1 MKFRFILFALFFSSI
16 GLAQTKVDSTT
27 TQEEDFS
34 MYADVV
40 EVPSA
45 NKSKIYCSQKIL
57 GLSPSKLISFGYDFV
72 GANSIDMDT
81 IGSFSGN
88 TANIK

>member
-45 NKSKIYCSQKIL
+45 NKSKRTDDVKND
-57 GLSPSKLISFGYDFV
+57 FG
-72 GANSIDMDT
+72 
-81 IGSFSGN
+81 
-88 TANIK
+88 